1 MYILLIP
8 LLCYTFLILGMISV
22 LFLNRSPAA
31 ANIPHYPV
39 SIVIPFRNE
48 QKHLRIL
55 LKSLQQ
61 QSYDGQLEILLI
73 NDGSTDQSLNIIQEI
88 KKFSRIEITVL
99 DSQFDPA
106 SGLTSKQQA
115 LDFGINHAKYDWIA
129 LTDADMQLMPD
140 WLSSLMAC
148 SGRKADMVFGHTSI
162 ITDKSIFSK
171 IQAFQLDFLFSAAYV
186 FFKAGISGSC
196 MGNNILI
203 SKQAYQKAGGQ
214 KAIGYN
220 IAEDRALLELFR
232 QKKMSIS
239 CTNPFFPLALTF
251 PCEEWNQFFHQI
263 RRWAKGGIVWCSSL
277 FFIGLLF
284 SLQNLLFL
292 LACFMILP
300 RVITSIAL
308 MNFLF
313 TWLFTAVS
321 FKRIGSSQK
330 FFYFPLFLL
339 FLLFEAILF
348 SFSSLYGSEIKWK
361 GRKLDK

>member
-1 MYILLIP
+1 M
-8 LLCYTFLILGMISV
+8 
-22 LFLNRSPAA
+22 FLNRSAA
-31 ANIPHYPV
+31 ATSIPRYPV

-48 QKHLRIL
+48 QKHLEVL

-61 QSYDGQLEILLI
+61 QSYDGQFEVLLI
-73 NDGSTDQSLNIIQEI
+73 NDGSTDQSLRIIQEI
-88 KKFSRIEITVL
+88 KKSSRIEITVV
-99 DSQFDPA
+99 DSQFDP
-106 SGLTSKQQA
+106 SIGLTSKQQA

-129 LTDADMQLMPD
+129 LTDADMKLLPD

-148 SGRKADMVFGHTSI
+148 SGQETDMVFGHTSI
-162 ITDKSIFSK
+162 TTDKSIFSK
-171 IQAFQLDFLFSAAYV
+171 IQAFQLDFLFSVAYA

-203 SKQAYQKAGGQ
+203 SKQAYQKSGGQ

-220 IAEDRALLELFR
+220 MAEDRALLELFR

-239 CTNPFFPLALTF
+239 CTNPFAPLALTF

-263 RRWAKGGIVWCSSL
+263 RRWAKGGFVWHSSP

-284 SLQNLLFL
+284 SLQNVLLL
-292 LACFMILP
+292 LACFSVLP
-300 RVITSIAL
+300 PVITSVAL
-308 MNFLF
+308 VNFLF

-321 FKRIGSSQK
+321 FKRTSSSQK

-339 FLLFEAILF
+339 FLLFETILF
-348 SFSSLYGSEIKWK
+348 SFSILFGSEIKWK
-361 GRKLDK
+361 GRNLNKK